1 MKNNIELFSDLIQ
14 YLHNKRYYE
23 QISMNNV
30 INSNINYE
38 DKLEQLSKSLDK
50 ILLIEPKIQYI
61 QDRLNEFNNQ
71 NKEEKHE
78 SNIN

>member
-23 QISMNNV
+23 QISINNV